1 MNLSQMTAF
10 RAVMSSASLSEAA
23 EKLGRTQPAVSLA
36 IRSLEETLGLQLF
49 ERRGRQ
55 LVPVPEA
62 QYLYAE
68 TREILDRVNSVT
80 GTMKSLQAGQRGSL
94 NLACMPGPSTFLFP
108 RFVSRSVGDNP
119 EIHVSLSSRTSPQI
133 RELAATQGIDF
144 GFADMIGR
152 APSRGTFRQETISAD
167 CYCAMPHDHPL
178 AAKETTDWED
188 LDGVPLG
195 LLQSTHISHKQTVA
209 QLQAVG
215 AQANV
220 VLDSQFFLP
229 MMPFISAGRC
239 LSVVD
244 PLTAVTEE
252 EISMTGGQVVFRRM
266 AHGFRYEYTIVSPIF
281 RPLSQLASRLK
292 IGWQEEVMGL
302 LHQLGANPQ
311 MTADDSAET
320 AP

>member
-108 RFVSRSVGDNP
+108 RFVSRVSGTTRKSTSHCRRGPPPRSGNWPRPRALISV
-119 EIHVSLSSRTSPQI
+119 SQI
-133 RELAATQGIDF
+133 
-144 GFADMIGR
+144 
-152 APSRGTFRQETISAD
+152 
-167 CYCAMPHDHPL
+167 
-178 AAKETTDWED
+178 
-188 LDGVPLG
+188 
-195 LLQSTHISHKQTVA
+195 
-209 QLQAVG
+209 
-215 AQANV
+215 
-220 VLDSQFFLP
+220 
-229 MMPFISAGRC
+229 
-239 LSVVD
+239 
-244 PLTAVTEE
+244 
-252 EISMTGGQVVFRRM
+252 
-266 AHGFRYEYTIVSPIF
+266 
-281 RPLSQLASRLK
+281 
-292 IGWQEEVMGL
+292 
-302 LHQLGANPQ
+302 
-311 MTADDSAET
+311 
-320 AP
+320 